1 MWKMGVQ
8 NLFSRPA
15 RSLLSIL
22 GLTVAIMGMVGLFS
36 VARGIDALMSNTFKR
51 VPGLIVLQT
60 GAPVPLFSRLPEQWE
75 PELKAMPEL
84 AVVNAELWQRANV
97 VEGKMVVSPP
107 RFLFGTDIA
116 TRKQLKH
123 CVYQTAMIEGRFLI
137 ESDRNQ
143 PNVVVSRAIAK
154 DYKKAIGDTL
164 RINGDVLTIVGMYDT
179 GLMLLD
185 VAIIMDIS
193 TARTL
198 TRFGEGSVSAYYLE
212 TQEGLDSETVAVTIE
227 EHFRGR
233 EVPAIGSESLLTLN
247 CGNGKSLLG
256 NLLGSILNGTP
267 KPTTNDTTIRENS
280 EKSTALGETSD
291 RAALSDTVDEN
302 MPVEV
307 RSPEDWVERFEK
319 INADLELILGV
330 LTAIGVTVAVLSIVN
345 TMLMSVTERVI
356 EFGILKAN
364 GWTNGN
370 VLRLILSESATIG
383 VFGGI
388 FGSSFGWG
396 ATVFINWKWSERIH
410 LYASPGLLVFSV
422 VFSIVMGTLGGLYP
436 AWWATRMMPVD
447 AIRRG

>member
-198 TRFGEGSVSAYYLE
+198 TRFGEGSVSAY
-212 TQEGLDSETVAVTIE
+212 
-227 EHFRGR
+227 
-233 EVPAIGSESLLTLN
+233 
-247 CGNGKSLLG
+247 
-256 NLLGSILNGTP
+256 
-267 KPTTNDTTIRENS
+267 
-280 EKSTALGETSD
+280 
-291 RAALSDTVDEN
+291 
-302 MPVEV
+302 
-307 RSPEDWVERFEK
+307 
-319 INADLELILGV
+319 
-330 LTAIGVTVAVLSIVN
+330 
-345 TMLMSVTERVI
+345 
-356 EFGILKAN
+356 
-364 GWTNGN
+364 
-370 VLRLILSESATIG
+370 
-383 VFGGI
+383 
-388 FGSSFGWG
+388 
-396 ATVFINWKWSERIH
+396 
-410 LYASPGLLVFSV
+410 
-422 VFSIVMGTLGGLYP
+422 
-436 AWWATRMMPVD
+436 
-447 AIRRG
+447 

>member
-15 RSLLSIL
+15 RSTLSIL

-60 GAPVPLFSRLPEQWE
+60 GAPVPLFSRLPSQWE
-75 PELKAMPEL
+75 SEIRAMPEV

-116 TRKQLKH
+116 TRRQLDH
-123 CVYQTAMIEGRFLI
+123 CVYQTAMVAGRFLE
-137 ESDRNQ
+137 ESDRNL
-143 PNVVVSRAIAK
+143 PNAVISKAIAD
-154 DYKKAIGDTL
+154 DYKKGIGDTL
-164 RINGDVLTIVGMYDT
+164 TVNGDKLTIVGMYDT

-185 VAIIMDIS
+185 VAIIMELE
-193 TARTL
+193 TGRRL
-198 TRFGEGSVSAYYLE
+198 MRFGEGSVSAYYLE
-212 TQEGLDSETVAVTIE
+212 PDERYDPQDVAVRIE

-233 EVPAIGSESLLTLN
+233 EIPAIGAESLLTMNDNNMTSLI
-247 CGNGKSLLG
+247 GKFLG
-256 NLLGSILNGTP
+256 PILGSGGTATKEPVNGVTP
-267 KPTTNDTTIRENS
+267 GNEA
-280 EKSTALGETSD
+280 KSAGELSD
-291 RAALSDTVDEN
+291 RAAVQDNIDEN

-383 VFGGI
+383 LFGGI
-388 FGSSFGWG
+388 LGSTFGWA
-396 ATVFINWKWSERIH
+396 ATIFINWKWSERIH

-422 VFSIVMGTLGGLYP
+422 VFSIVMGTVGGLYP

>member
-8 NLFSRPA
+8 NLISRPA

-36 VARGIDALMSNTFKR
+36 VARGIDALMSDTFQR
-51 VPGLIVLQT
+51 IPGLIVLQT
-60 GAPVPLFSRLPEQWE
+60 GAPIPLFSRLPSEWEQE
-75 PELKAMPEL
+75 LKSIPELS
-84 AVVNAELWQRANV
+84 VVNAELWQRANV

-107 RFLFGTDIA
+107 RFLFGTDIPS
-116 TRKQLKH
+116 RRELSH
-123 CVYQTAMIEGRFLI
+123 CVYRTAMVEGRFLE
-137 ESDRNQ
+137 ESDRGL
-143 PNVVVSRAIAK
+143 PNIVISRAIAE
-154 DYKKAIGDTL
+154 DYKKTIGDNL
-164 RINGDVLTIVGMYDT
+164 RVNGNDLTIVGMYDC

-185 VAIIMDIS
+185 VAIIMDIE
-193 TARTL
+193 TARQL
-198 TRFGEGSVSAYYLE
+198 TRFGEGSVSAFYLE
-212 TQEGLDSETVAVTIE
+212 PKEGHDSHAVVEKVE

-233 EVPAIGSESLLTLN
+233 EVPEISPNSIFTMNE
-247 CGNGKSLLG
+247 GNNTSFLGKLLG
-256 NLLGSILNGTP
+256 PLLNGGSKSPSNRSGSNATS
-267 KPTTNDTTIRENS
+267 KGATKSDSATNSDA
-280 EKSTALGETSD
+280 KSD
-291 RAALSDTVDEN
+291 NDEN
-302 MPVEV
+302 MPIEV
-307 RSPEDWVERFEK
+307 RSAEDWIERFEK
-319 INADLELILGV
+319 INADLEIILGV

-383 VFGGI
+383 ICGGI
-388 FGSSFGWG
+388 LGSTLGWG
-396 ATVFINWKWSERIH
+396 TTLFVNWNWSERVH

-422 VFSIVMGTLGGLYP
+422 AFSIVMGTFGGLYP

>member
-1 MWKMGVQ
+1 MQ
-8 NLFSRPA
+8 NLFSRPT

-75 PELKAMPEL
+75 QELKAMPEL

-107 RFLFGTDIA
+107 RFLFGTDII
-116 TRKQLKH
+116 TRKQLQH
-123 CVYQTAMIEGRFLI
+123 CVYQTAMVEGRFLE
-137 ESDRNQ
+137 ESDRNL
-143 PNVVVSRAIAK
+143 PNVVISRAIAE
-154 DYKKAIGDTL
+154 DYKKTIGDTL
-164 RINGDVLTIVGMYDT
+164 RINGDTLNIVGMYDT

-185 VAIIMDIS
+185 VAIIMDIE
-193 TARTL
+193 TARAL
-198 TRFGEGSVSAYYLE
+198 TRFGDGSVSAYYLE
-212 TQEGLDSETVAVTIE
+212 PRDDLDPETVAVKIE

-233 EVPAIGSESLLTLN
+233 EVPAIGAESLLTLH
-247 CGNGKSLLG
+247 GGKGMSLLNSLLG
-256 NLLGSILNGTP
+256 PFLNGTP
-267 KPTTNDTTIRENS
+267 KSSSSNPATTWKNEKPTS
-280 EKSTALGETSD
+280 LGDAPD
-291 RAALSDTVDEN
+291 RAAVSDTVDEN

-383 VFGGI
+383 IFGGVL
-388 FGSSFGWG
+388 GSSLGWA

-410 LYASPGLLVFSV
+410 LYASPGLLAFSV